1 MIMGSAINFEI
12 DTQIETSQNK
22 WQKMDILAGS
32 Q

>member
-1 MIMGSAINFEI
+1 MDSAINFEI